1 MNKHKLHNTETA
13 AKYLGLSTR
22 TIKTYAAQGR
32 LQAQKIGRA
41 WSFTQEAL
49 DSFIKGE
56 KPSQYYSDVIVSMVP
71 DLADNLRDL
80 RSQIT
85 DPEAINKLDTI
96 LNGYIKPME
105 TIANHKE

>member
-1 MNKHKLHNTETA
+1 MNKHKLYNTETA
-13 AKYLGLSTR
+13 AEYLGLSTR

-49 DSFIKGE
+49 DSFIRGD
-56 KPSQYYSDVIVSMVP
+56 KPSQYYADVIVSLVP
-71 DLADNLRDL
+71 GLADNLRDL
-80 RSQIT
+80 RRQIT
-85 DPEAINKLDTI
+85 DPETVHKLDTI

-105 TIANHKE
+105 TMAKHND